1 MMVAV
6 EREQFGT
13 PGSEGA
19 RRATGEPGVPTTA
32 QPQSASSTEVPVH
45 RTRRRLTA
53 AYKQR
58 VLHKVAELRGAHNGA
73 VGAYLRSE
81 GLYYS
86 SVRKWE
92 KSAAEGKL
100 GASKAS
106 QKSQKDRQALQKEN
120 KALRRKLQR
129 MENQL
134 AKKELIIDLQK
145 KLCDMMELD
154 EQSNNDAGRP

>member
-1 MMVAV
+1 MMAV
-6 EREQFGT
+6 GFQERVGT

-19 RRATGEPGVPTTA
+19 RRATGGPGVPAAAPTG
-32 QPQSASSTEVPVH
+32 TEVPVH
-45 RTRRRLTA
+45 RSRRRLTM

-58 VLHKVAELRGAHNGA
+58 VIQKVAQLRGAGNGA

-92 KSAAEGKL
+92 RLAAEGKL

-106 QKSQKDRQALQKEN
+106 QKAQKDRQALQKEN

-129 MENQL
+129 MEKQL

-154 EQSNNDAGRP
+154 EQSDTDAGRP